1 MAEAGVK
8 EILRHFLVHSDV
20 VIGTKHGP
28 VGERAADHFIPGRRV
43 VHTLDE
49 VVEERL
55 DVAYVVER
63 LDGGDDFAP
72 LERACQRLNIR
83 LGLRAVETNSN
94 NVIAIVIDRPPRR
107 QLRQCSIVCVAGG
120 ATGRSWRTR
129 QHPTQTSGAA
139 MAFQRSAPGGGG
151 RGREP

>member
-1 MAEAGVK
+1 MPGCDGASHQQQLIINSKQISRKCTPGQMAEAGVK

-83 LGLRAVETNSN
+83 LLRLGLRAVETMSLPSSS
-94 NVIAIVIDRPPRR
+94 VGHRGGSSDSAA
-107 QLRQCSIVCVAGG
+107 LR
-120 ATGRSWRTR
+120 
-129 QHPTQTSGAA
+129 
-139 MAFQRSAPGGGG
+139 
-151 RGREP
+151 